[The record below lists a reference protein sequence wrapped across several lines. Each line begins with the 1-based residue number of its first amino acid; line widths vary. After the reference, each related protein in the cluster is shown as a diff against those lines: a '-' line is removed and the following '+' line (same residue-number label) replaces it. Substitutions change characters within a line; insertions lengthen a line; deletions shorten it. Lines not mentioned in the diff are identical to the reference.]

1 MVIRKV
7 FRIFVSSTFL
17 DMKRERN
24 VLQKKVFPR
33 LREYCER
40 QGSAFRISTSAGV

>member
-40 QGSAFRISTSAGV
+40 QGASFQDIDLC